1 MFIAC
6 FSFVDYAVNTIK
18 KKNNYLEVWMS
29 VYVLG
34 AECVEDVCAFLISVS
49 SSFRIKNFK
58 FTQGEFFSDL
68 EGEIDVDSTLAEL
81 VELALKVD
89 DGHAIVESLRRRGYA
104 GGKVTP
110 I

>member
-1 MFIAC
+1 
-6 FSFVDYAVNTIK
+6 
-18 KKNNYLEVWMS
+18 MS
-29 VYVLG
+29 GFLFG
-34 AECVEDVCAFLISVS
+34 AECVEDVCAFLMVVS
-49 SSFRIKNFK
+49 SKLRIKSFQ
-58 FTQGEFFSDL
+58 FSQGEFFSDL

-104 GGKVTP
+104 GGKVTY